1 MSVDPIAQW
10 RAGCRTLRAYRGAHR
25 NVPVGRW
32 RSGAFEL
39 EGIDPFDNFT
49 VMTVMAST
57 SANTSLCSSVSG
69 PVANLQAALPRLPIW
84 DVVIA
89 VWLAFTGSAIVY
101 ADEPLQ
107 DWIPDVLTIPD
118 DAEVVTVRSIGS
130 TVRMFSIATGTD
142 VDALFADWEKSLR
155 DNGFPV
161 TQAADNL
168 LDRSIE
174 YSDPGIVNAKI
185 IVAPTTHV
193 GRGLIEFDATLD

>member
-1 MSVDPIAQW
+1 
-10 RAGCRTLRAYRGAHR
+10 
-25 NVPVGRW
+25 
-32 RSGAFEL
+32 
-39 EGIDPFDNFT
+39 
-49 VMTVMAST
+49 MACT
-57 SANTSLCSSVSG
+57 SANTSLCSSVYG
-69 PVANLQAALPRLPIW
+69 PFANLHAAFPRLPIW

-89 VWLAFTGSAIVY
+89 VWFAFAGSAIVY

-107 DWIPDVLTIPD
+107 DWVPDVLTIPD
-118 DAEVVTVRSIGS
+118 DAKVVTDRSIGS
-130 TVRMFSIATGTD
+130 TVRMFAIATSTD

-155 DNGFPV
+155 DNGYPV

-174 YSDPGIVNAKI
+174 FSGPGTVNAKI